1 MRRAF
6 GTRSICRERLVV
18 SDFASYME
26 EQEGRV
32 LLAQDAIINCWLTYS
47 KSRKETFQKDL
58 MMSS

>member
-1 MRRAF
+1 
-6 GTRSICRERLVV
+6 
-18 SDFASYME
+18 ME

-32 LLAQDAIINCWLTYS
+32 LLAQDVIINCWLTYS